1 METERNID
9 KLAGHL
15 MNLGVAAAI
24 IALCLYFHS
33 VLIYIILAFIVSL
46 IGQPLTVVLRK
57 VRINGR
63 TAPDWLL
70 AILAIICILG
80 GILLIVTQIIPVV
93 TGIVR
98 DASLFKNIHMPEGN
112 LIDNVNQWIA
122 GAIPWLGAD
131 FDGVGLVLGYAKDFI
146 AKISLTGIL
155 GSLASTMVDFIIGGF
170 SVAFIAFF
178 FIKDNQLF
186 SKIIGALTP
195 DRLEKKVG
203 QAIGDIER
211 LLSRYFVGLIIEMFG
226 VALINFLGLWLI
238 ARIGFGY
245 AVGIAFIA
253 GILNIIPYIGP
264 LIGEILGVTLCFVLK
279 YGSGTGLDV
288 NIWFFA
294 LLVLLIMFSAQMI
307 DNFIYQPLIYSK
319 SIQAT
324 PLEVFIV
331 ILLAA
336 HIGGVTGMLAAI
348 PAYTVIRVIAGRFFY
363 GNKAVQ
369 RLMPDMKNEVNNN
382 NNNPF

>member
-1 METERNID
+1 METQRNID
-9 KLAGHL
+9 KLAGYL
-15 MNLGVAAAI
+15 IKLGVIAAI
-24 IALCLYFHS
+24 IALCLYFRS
-33 VLIYIILAFIVSL
+33 VLFYIILAFIVSL
-46 IGQPLTVVLRK
+46 IGQPLTVALRK

-63 TAPDWLL
+63 SAPDWLL
-70 AILAIICILG
+70 AIMAIICILG

-93 TGIVR
+93 TGIIR
-98 DASLFKNIHMPEGN
+98 DASLFKNIHLPEGN
-112 LIDNVNQWIA
+112 IIDNVNQWFVSTM
-122 GAIPWLGAD
+122 PWVGED
-131 FDGVGLVLGYAKDFI
+131 FDGVGLILGYVKDFI
-146 AKISLTGIL
+146 AQISFTGIL
-155 GSLASTMVDFIIGGF
+155 GSLASTVVDVIIGGF
-170 SVAFIAFF
+170 SVSFIAFF
-178 FIKDNQLF
+178 FIKDRQLF
-186 SKIIGALTP
+186 RKIISALTP
-195 DRLEKKVG
+195 DRLEEKAG

-226 VALINFLGLWLI
+226 VALIDFLGLWLI
-238 ARIGFGY
+238 ARIGVGY

-264 LIGEILGVTLCFVLK
+264 LIGEILGVTLCVVLK
-279 YGSGTGLDV
+279 YGAGIGLEV
-288 NIWFFA
+288 NIWVFA
-294 LLVLLIMFSAQMI
+294 LVVLLIMLSAQMV

-363 GNKAVQ
+363 GNKAVR
-369 RLMPDMKNEVNNN
+369 RLMPDMENEVNNN
-382 NNNPF
+382 NNPS

>member
-170 SVAFIAFF
+170 SVSFIAFF

-186 SKIIGALTP
+186 RKIIGALTP

-336 HIGGVTGMLAAI
+336 HIGGVTGMPAAI